1 MGHHLIEK
9 MWVDQLPCWYLK
21 ALQKKNCAIPSVDA
35 ATSLDQICNSLK

>member
-21 ALQKKNCAIPSVDA
+21 ALQKKTVPFLQW
-35 ATSLDQICNSLK
+35 TLQLL